1 MKITERW
8 RFRFCL
14 EFTDEV
20 RKYGYVEKRGGLD
33 LWLAGYLARIV
44 SLNNPERLTARLLFQ
59 ISYLHNLLVK
69 SETFD

>member
-20 RKYGYVEKRGGLD
+20 RKYGYVEKKKGAVLTYG
-33 LWLAGYLARIV
+33 WPGIYLG
-44 SLNNPERLTARLLFQ
+44 
-59 ISYLHNLLVK
+59 
-69 SETFD
+69 